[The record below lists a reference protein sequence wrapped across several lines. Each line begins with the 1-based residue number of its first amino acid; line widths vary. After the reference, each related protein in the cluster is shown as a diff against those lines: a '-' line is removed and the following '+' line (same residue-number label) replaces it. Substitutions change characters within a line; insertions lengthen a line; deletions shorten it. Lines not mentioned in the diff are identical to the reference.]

1 MFSKKVGKYYLG
13 RTLGEGTYATVK
25 YGQHTDTGE
34 AVAIKILDKERLV
47 QDEMVDQ
54 IKREI
59 TILKNI
65 KHPHVV
71 DLKEVMAS
79 EEKIYMVMEL
89 MQGGELFDKIV
100 AEGAMN
106 ESQARNLLH
115 QLMSALA
122 YCHAQGIYHRDLKP
136 ENVLIASDGSAK
148 LSDFGLGALPNSI
161 NSENG
166 KLMTTC
172 GTPNY
177 VAPEVLS
184 KSGYE
189 GAPADIWSLGVVLYV
204 VMAGCLPFDEPT
216 LPGLFKQIMQAKY
229 DSPPWFSKELKALL
243 NKMICVDASQ
253 RITLEALA
261 ADPWVSEGGY
271 TPILGSME
279 NADQGAPEDIFQ
291 DNSVAQIEV
300 TPSMLNLQTM
310 GAAQPQREP
319 APLNAFML
327 ISAAIDLSGMFE
339 QRKVSCALFYCPAA
353 AGVLSGSAA
362 GRHVQDLTGGSHRKS
377 RDTATPARAVSWS
390 R

>member
-1 MFSKKVGKYYLG
+1 MPIHQHLRQFFCHSLSVYL
-13 RTLGEGTYATVK
+13 L
-25 YGQHTDTGE
+25 
-34 AVAIKILDKERLV
+34 
-47 QDEMVDQ
+47 
-54 IKREI
+54 
-59 TILKNI
+59 
-65 KHPHVV
+65 
-71 DLKEVMAS
+71 
-79 EEKIYMVMEL
+79 L
-89 MQGGELFDKIV
+89 MP
-100 AEGAMN
+100 
-106 ESQARNLLH
+106 
-115 QLMSALA
+115 SAKWLA
-122 YCHAQGIYHRDLKP
+122 PPFAALPFPRQP